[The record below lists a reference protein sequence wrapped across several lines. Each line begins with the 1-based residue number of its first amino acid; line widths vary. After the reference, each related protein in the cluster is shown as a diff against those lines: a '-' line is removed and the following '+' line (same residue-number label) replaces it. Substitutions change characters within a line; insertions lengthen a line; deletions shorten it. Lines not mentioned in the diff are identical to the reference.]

1 MTAITAPLVKR
12 KMRTSA
18 VMKHARSFLSKILS
32 PARPALTN
40 LISIPLT
47 VAGIGF
53 IDTGVFIASAIAG
66 WIVTGISLLI
76 LEHMIAD
83 ETER

>member
-1 MTAITAPLVKR
+1 MTSIAAPLIKR
-12 KMRTSA
+12 RMRTSA
-18 VMKHARSFLSKILS
+18 VMKRARNLLAVILS
-32 PARPALTN
+32 PARPALAN

-53 IDTGVFIASAIAG
+53 IDTGVFLASAIAG
-66 WIVTGISLLI
+66 WIVTGVSLLV

-83 ETER
+83 ETDR